1 MVTEKKTTKP
11 KVKSSKKPKS
21 KKLPKKN
28 IKLVKLSPPSQENLF
43 PSGPSV
49 PDLQPPD
56 GFRLVS
62 PTQAIMEYGKPLM
75 EMIPMPDDV
84 SKANEVFGIVTTI
97 WNYAFDEKLSTM
109 RKPSEAEMVS
119 LIQEKLGLD
128 RQKAHD
134 FFQMMVERKHFLFP
148 DEIKTA
154 LSGSYGKK

>member
-1 MVTEKKTTKP
+1 MTEKKTP
-11 KVKSSKKPKS
+11 KHEVMNSKKPKS
-21 KKLPKKN
+21 EKLPKKTL
-28 IKLVKLSPPSQENLF
+28 KLVKLSPPSQEKPF
-43 PSGPSV
+43 PSGFSIPEV
-49 PDLQPPD
+49 QPPD
-56 GFRLVS
+56 GFRGLS
-62 PTQAIMEYGKPLM
+62 PTQALMEYGKPLM

-97 WNYAFDEKLSTM
+97 WNYAIDEKLSTM
-109 RKPSEAEMVS
+109 RKPSEAEMLS

-128 RQKAHD
+128 RQRAHD